1 MKRSFIL
8 AVIAGASLL
17 CGAAFLIVGPSPV
30 SPDAI
35 QSSANPIVRQ
45 FIQGDIE
52 PVGRAAGVSAGGRM

>member
-1 MKRSFIL
+1 VVSHEIPEIFG
-8 AVIAGASLL
+8 IADRVAMLHEG
-17 CGAAFLIVGPSPV
+17 LIVESGL
-30 SPDAI
+30 PDAI